1 MTARARF
8 VDETGEH
15 ALLQHVHGEVQ
26 CCLLVQ
32 QCKLDLLAETWRGLD
47 DVRDFG
53 DRDALLE
60 QPFCVDVNFLVELV
74 EADLQQHFRLHP

>member
-15 ALLQHVHGEVQ
+15 ALVQHVHGEVQ
-26 CCLLVQ
+26 CC
-32 QCKLDLLAETWRGLD
+32 LLAETWRGLD